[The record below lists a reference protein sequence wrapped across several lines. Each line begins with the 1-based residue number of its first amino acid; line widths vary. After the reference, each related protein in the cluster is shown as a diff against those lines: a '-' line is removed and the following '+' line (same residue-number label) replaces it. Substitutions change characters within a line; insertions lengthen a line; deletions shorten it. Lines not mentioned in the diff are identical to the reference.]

1 MGSKFDGITSSSF
14 NRMGRKKISIQRI
27 DDVRV
32 RKVTF
37 NKRKAGLVKKAMEL
51 SLLCDCEV
59 ALVVFTSENKLYKY
73 ASDDLEKV
81 VRKCGQQSG
90 TGASSLTEARDN
102 NDYFR
107 MFGSKTG
114 AVAAIEGAPKPQRSD
129 ALLNLSSEPDLYNFT
144 PKAPEDYNK
153 FSMMM
158 SEYGQHMPISPP
170 RFVYSRDAASPGQL
184 MRPPDNTWMAQAQA
198 QALPQEQAPAANN
211 PINKKSLS
219 IQLPSLE
226 AGVRCMASLPSASQF
241 SLGGLLSDGEPMSL
255 TAASRAFA
263 SLGPLTGVAGVCAS
277 PSAFLQTPVSLPG
290 APGFGIPPA
299 AAAPE
304 EAAAPEP

>member
-1 MGSKFDGITSSSF
+1 
-14 NRMGRKKISIQRI
+14 MGRKKIDIRRI

-37 NKRKAGLVKKAMEL
+37 NKRKAGLLKKAMEL

-107 MFGSKTG
+107 MYGSKTG
-114 AVAAIEGAPKPQRSD
+114 APALAIEGPDKQHRD
-129 ALLNLSSEPDLYNFT
+129 GLHNLSAEADLYNFT

-158 SEYGQHMPISPP
+158 SEYGQNMPISPP
-170 RFVYSRDAASPGQL
+170 RFVYGASPNQQ
-184 MRPPDNTWMAQAQA
+184 MPPPDNSWMAQAQA
-198 QALPQEQAPAANN
+198 QAQPLEQAPAASN

-226 AGVRCMASLPSASQF
+226 SNGARCMSSLPSASQY
-241 SLGGLLSDGEPMSL
+241 SLSGLMSDGEPLSL
-255 TAASRAFA
+255 NTASRAFA
-263 SLGPLTGVAGVCAS
+263 TFGPPTGLSGAVAS
-277 PSAFLQTPVSLPG
+277 PSNFLSTPMTLPSG
-290 APGFGIPPA
+290 LGFEPNKEASAP
-299 AAAPE
+299 
-304 EAAAPEP
+304 

>member
-1 MGSKFDGITSSSF
+1 
-14 NRMGRKKISIQRI
+14 MGRKKIDIRRI

-107 MFGSKTG
+107 MYGSKTG
-114 AVAAIEGAPKPQRSD
+114 GVAPAAGVTKAQNRD
-129 ALLNLSSEPDLYNFT
+129 ALLNLSTERDLYNFT

-170 RFVYSRDAASPGQL
+170 RFVYSAGNASPSQL
-184 MRPPDNTWMAQAQA
+184 MRPPDNNWMAQAQA
-198 QALPQEQAPAANN
+198 SAQPLEQNPAVNN

-219 IQLPSLE
+219 IQLPSLD
-226 AGVRCMASLPSASQF
+226 ASTRCMASLPSASQF

-255 TAASRAFA
+255 NAASKQYG
-263 SLGPLTGVAGVCAS
+263 GPATGLSGACAS
-277 PSAFLQTPVSLPG
+277 PSAFLQTPMSLPG
-290 APGFGIPPA
+290 AGFGFDD
-299 AAAPE
+299 AAPE
-304 EAAAPEP
+304 Q